1 MTQLCYDKE
10 YIFSSQIVA
19 WGCLFREIEFKKYTS
34 FSWNRVE
41 QCRDFNGG
49 LRIVWASL
57 NFPEANPMLILPWG
71 WLEISGQVK
80 LQASKVKMVDAET
93 GVTEPGW
100 WLGLLWYDVYEMFQ
114 VFKHKTHEP
123 KIGWLC
129 FCRFWV
135 FGHNFGVFE
144 DLRVSSVK
152 KSCYALP

>member
-34 FSWNRVE
+34 FSWIRVE
-41 QCRDFNGG
+41 QCRDFNGCLG
-49 LRIVWASL
+49 IVWASL
-57 NFPEANPMLILPWG
+57 NFLKANPMLILLWG
-71 WLEISGQVK
+71 WLEVSDQVK

-123 KIGWLC
+123 KIGWLW
-129 FCRFWV
+129 FCRSSEFWAV
-135 FGHNFGVFE
+135 LSVFE
-144 DLRVSSVK
+144 FWRVSASNQ
-152 KSCYALP
+152 SC